1 MEDIKNIAYIDA
13 IAKAIEKNIDED
25 FFFVPWIGKKY
36 GAGDEKVL
44 KGKKVLVVGAS
55 HYCNHSNICIHPYNN
70 KDCSNYNCL
79 NRCNLGCDYFL
90 DCTSG
95 NTKRYNKDCA
105 WMKKEEYSKSYEI
118 LGKDIDK
125 ISNCN
130 PIFERLNSTSLGEI
144 CDFLDSKCKD
154 SKSFKNFS
162 TFCTEYL
169 FNDQD
174 NKEEKYRS
182 KLWSHI
188 AFVNYA
194 QNFQPNSTGN
204 HFFESDYNSFKKYI
218 ELLKPDVVIV
228 WGCALGG
235 ELEKK
240 GFKVNAE
247 NNGYNWTKDGI
258 QFVNSYHPSYSGF
271 KDNGRLKEALDKAFQ
286 EASKGTNG

>member
-1 MEDIKNIAYIDA
+1 MVNITEIANIDA
-13 IAKAIEKNIDED
+13 IANAIKNNNDEG
-25 FFFVPWIGKKY
+25 FFFIPWIGKNY
-36 GAGDEKVL
+36 EDGLNE
-44 KGKKVLVVGAS
+44 KKVLVVGAS

-90 DCTSG
+90 NCTSG

-105 WMKKEEYSKSYEI
+105 WMKKEKYSKSYEI
-118 LGKDIDK
+118 LCKDIDK

-130 PIFERLNSTSLGEI
+130 PIFERLNSTTLGEI

-154 SKSFKNFS
+154 SNSFEKFSNF
-162 TFCTEYL
+162 CIEY
-169 FNDQD
+169 FFEDKC
-174 NKEEKYRS
+174 NKEKEYRNQ
-182 KLWSHI
+182 LWSHV

-194 QNFQPNSTGN
+194 QNFQPKSTGN
-204 HFFESDYNSFKKYI
+204 YFQPDDFSSFKKYI
-218 ELLKPDVVIV
+218 EILNELGLKPNVVIV
-228 WGCALGG
+228 WGCDLGG

-247 NNGYNWTKDGI
+247 NNGYNWTKDEI

-271 KDNGRLKEALDKAFQ
+271 RDNGGLKNALNTAFQ
-286 EASKGTNG
+286 

>member
-1 MEDIKNIAYIDA
+1 MENITEIANIDA
-13 IAKAIEKNIDED
+13 IVKAIMDNNDEG
-25 FFFVPWIGKKY
+25 FFFIPWIGKNY
-36 GAGDEKVL
+36 EDGL
-44 KGKKVLVVGAS
+44 KEKKVLVVGAS

-95 NTKRYNKDCA
+95 DTKRYNKDCA
-105 WMKKEEYSKSYEI
+105 WMKKDGYSKNYEDLCQAI
-118 LGKDIDK
+118 YTKTDDCK
-125 ISNCN
+125 I
-130 PIFERLNSTSLGEI
+130 IFEKLKSTTIGEV

-162 TFCTEYL
+162 KFCTDY
-169 FNDQD
+169 FFKDQD

-204 HFFESDYNSFKKYI
+204 HFFESDFNSFKKYI

-258 QFVNSYHPSYSGF
+258 QFVNSYHPSYGGF
-271 KDNGRLKEALDKAFQ
+271 EDKGSLEKALDKAFQ
-286 EASKGTNG
+286 EVSKVTNG

>member
-1 MEDIKNIAYIDA
+1 MENITEVANINA
-13 IAKAIEKNIDED
+13 IAKVIEKNINED

-36 GAGDEKVL
+36 GAGDEKGL

-118 LGKDIDK
+118 LCKDIDK

-130 PIFERLNSTSLGEI
+130 PIFERLNSTTLGEI
-144 CDFLDSKCKD
+144 CDFLDSKCID
-154 SKSFKNFS
+154 SNSFEKFS
-162 TFCTEYL
+162 KFCIEY
-169 FNDQD
+169 FFE
-174 NKEEKYRS
+174 NKCKKEKEYRNQ
-182 KLWSHI
+182 LWSHI

-194 QNFQPNSTGN
+194 QNFQPKSTGN
-204 HFFESDYNSFKKYI
+204 YFQPDDLKALKKYI
-218 ELLKPDVVIV
+218 KLLEPNVVIV

-235 ELEKK
+235 EMEKK

-258 QFVNSYHPSYSGF
+258 QFVNSYHPSYGGF
-271 KDNGRLKEALDKAFQ
+271 EDNEGLKNALNTAFQ
-286 EASKGTNG
+286 ETSKVTNG